1 MTKMS
6 RSEVRLQ
13 MYEGAKKLIVEIL
26 VEVISGVIAKFL
38 SGAPGLHKKRRAA
51 ETPA

>member
-1 MTKMS
+1 MTKMN
-6 RSEVRLQ
+6 RSEIRLQ

-38 SGAPGLHKKRRAA
+38 SGTPGRQTNKRAA